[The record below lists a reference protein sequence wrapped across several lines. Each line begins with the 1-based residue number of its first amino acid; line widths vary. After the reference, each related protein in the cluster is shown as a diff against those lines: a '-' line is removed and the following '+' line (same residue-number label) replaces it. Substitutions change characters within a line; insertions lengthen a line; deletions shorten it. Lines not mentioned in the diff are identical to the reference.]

1 MTGIYKRELRSYF
14 YSMIGYVFI
23 AFLIAFVG
31 VYFMVYNL
39 NMGYPYFS
47 YALSGG
53 LFILLIAIP
62 VLTMKSFSEE
72 RRSKTD
78 QLLLTAPVTLGQ
90 IVWGKYLAMVS
101 IFAIP
106 NLIFCLFPLVIKAS
120 GNAYLKV
127 DYCAILA
134 YFLLGCVYIAVG
146 MFLSSLTESQIIAA
160 ISTFGVLLVLYLWNG
175 LMDFLPSSAG
185 GNLTGVLLLWSLLAF
200 GVYQMTKNWILAG
213 ALEILGAAA
222 GTAVYFLR
230 PSWLEG
236 LLSDVMGKLSLSNGF
251 NSVLNNHL
259 LDFGSLFLVVSA
271 IGLFVFLTIQIIQR
285 RRWS

>member
-23 AFLIAFVG
+23 AFLTAFVG
-31 VYFMVYNL
+31 IYFMVYNL
-39 NMGYPYFS
+39 YFS

-101 IFAIP
+101 IFAVP

-120 GNAYLKV
+120 GNAYFKV

-185 GNLTGVLLLWSLLAF
+185 GNLAGVLLLWTLLAF
-200 GVYQMTKNWILAG
+200 AVYQMTKNWILG
-213 ALEILGAAA
+213 
-222 GTAVYFLR
+222 AVYFLR

-259 LDFGSLFLVVSA
+259 LDFGSLFLGISA
-271 IGLFVFLTIQIIQR
+271 IALFVFLTIQIIQR

>member
-1 MTGIYKRELRSYF
+1 MRGIYKREFKSYF

-23 AFLIAFVG
+23 AFLVVFVG
-31 VYFMVYNL
+31 IYFMVYNL
-39 NMGYPYFS
+39 NYGYPYFS
-47 YALSGG
+47 YTLSGG

-62 VLTMKSFSEE
+62 ILTMKSFSEE

-101 IFAIP
+101 VFAIP
-106 NLIFCLFPLVIKAS
+106 NLIFCLFPLIIKAS
-120 GNAYLKV
+120 GNAYFKV

-134 YFLLGCVYIAVG
+134 YFLLGCAYIAVG

-175 LMDFLPSSAG
+175 LVDFLPSSAG
-185 GNLTGVLLLWSLLAF
+185 GNLAGVLVIWSLLAF
-200 GVYQMTKNWILAG
+200 AVYQMSKNWVLA
-213 ALEILGAAA
+213 AVFEIVGAAA
-222 GTAVYFLR
+222 GAAVYFLR
-230 PSWLEG
+230 PSWMEG
-236 LLSDVMGKLSLSNGF
+236 LLSDVLGKLSLSDGF
-251 NSVLNNHL
+251 TSILNDHL
-259 LDFGSLFLVVSA
+259 LDVGSLFL
-271 IGLFVFLTIQIIQR
+271 GLTFIALFIFLTIQTIQR